1 MKWSVFLL
9 PLLGALLLGCL
20 STEEELSGAPWSLK
34 QDPAVREAIQEEAG
48 NNQDELRGLLTEE
61 ALLPDSADNEKRA
74 KYIKKSDKNPA
85 PKQIK
90 KVITK
95 PKKPKQIKKVITKP
109 KKPKHILSTKIKDI
123 IVKTFK
129 EAKTNIKMQIGN
141 LKKWGTF
148 GKDNNFETYTVTD
161 KAQKLE
167 SILKALT
174 YIRHVKTDD
183 IMLTLPL
190 PRNTCKVKLS
200 RGFPTTKNQVY
211 VQTFDTD
218 QNTKSYTKYY
228 DLVAP
233 LKGKMSDSKVAGI
246 LLKMLES
253 DLNTDSWNGFSAQQ
267 RRSAVEFLMI
277 TQVAEA
283 MVPDD
288 LMINAILN
296 NEDLEKFTPKSGRV
310 PGMDMLSRYFLE
322 LIRNEERSN
331 GELLTFKNVFGNKDN
346 SLYIMA
352 GTGGTNLGR
361 NFMEELI
368 QANKGN
374 KGPRGMPEKAK

>member
-20 STEEELSGAPWSLK
+20 STEEELSGAPWSFK

-61 ALLPDSADNEKRA
+61 ALLPDSADNEKRV
-74 KYIKKSDKNPA
+74 KHIKKSDKNPA
-85 PKQIK
+85 RKQIK

-95 PKKPKQIKKVITKP
+95 HRKPKY
-109 KKPKHILSTKIKDI
+109 ILSTKIKNI

-129 EAKTNIKMQIGN
+129 EAKTNIKTQIGN

-148 GKDNNFETYTVTD
+148 GKDNNIETYTVTD

-190 PRNTCKVKLS
+190 PGNTCKVKLS

-218 QNTKSYTKYY
+218 QNTESYTKYC

-296 NEDLEKFTPKSGRV
+296 NKDLEKFTPKSGRV
-310 PGMDMLSRYFLE
+310 PGMDMLARYFLE
-322 LIRNEERSN
+322 LIRNEETSN

-352 GTGGTNLGR
+352 RTGGTNLGR
-361 NFMEELI
+361 KFIQELI
-368 QANKGN
+368 QG
-374 KGPRGMPEKAK
+374 